1 MENIGVFRDSF
12 NPIHIGHINFLK
24 IVKKEYNLDRII
36 LVLTNNL
43 KNNITLASIK
53 DRINMCEL
61 ATKGINFLKIYKYNL
76 RQNCLVYTVDILK
89 EIKKKYNNCELNLIL
104 PQTILPY
111 FDRLY
116 KLDEISKIA
125 KIRSIASKIYYEFF
139 HKKYNNINKDIDIII
154 KKEKLIN
161 INPTKLRCMLAQR
174 EDCSEFLDFNVYEYI
189 KNRNLYKG
197 KNFLFWECYT
207 VCKKH
212 TSRKRFIHCN
222 FVAKAAK
229 ELARVYG
236 ESEVDAKIAGILHDI
251 MKEKTE
257 KYMLNLLK
265 KYNITLS
272 PMQMLNPKVWHGLAG
287 ATYIKNIMG
296 IKYEHILNAIKY
308 HTIPRKDMTTFEK
321 IIFIADSI
329 SQDRKYKD
337 VKYQRKIAKENLDD
351 AVLYRLKS
359 AMLSLIKKQST
370 VVTQS
375 LEFYNKIILQK
386 NEEYKKNENW
396 RYFKNNNRY
405 FK

>member
-12 NPIHIGHINFLK
+12 NPIHIGHINFLNM
-24 IVKKEYNLDRII
+24 VKKEYNLDRII
-36 LVLTNNL
+36 LVPTNNL
-43 KNNITLASIK
+43 RNNITLASIK
-53 DRINMCEL
+53 DRINMCAL
-61 ATKGINFLKIYKYNL
+61 ATKNMNFLRIYKENL
-76 RQNCLVYTVDILK
+76 KQNRLVYTVDILK
-89 EIKKKYNNCELNLIL
+89 EIKKKYNNCELHLIL
-104 PQTILPY
+104 PQTVLPY
-111 FDRLY
+111 FDKLY
-116 KLDEISKIA
+116 KIDEILRIA

-139 HKKYNNINKDIDIII
+139 HKKYTNINKDVIIRR
-154 KKEKLIN
+154 EELTN
-161 INPTKLRCMLAQR
+161 INPTKLKCMLAQR
-174 EDCSEFLDFNVYEYI
+174 EDCSNFLDAKVYEYI

-207 VCKKH
+207 VCKRH

-229 ELARVYG
+229 ELAKVYG
-236 ESEVDAKIAGILHDI
+236 EDEIDAKIAGILHDI

-257 KYMLNLLK
+257 NYMLNLFK

-287 ATYIKNIMG
+287 ATYIENVMG
-296 IKYEHILNAIKY
+296 IKYANILNAIKY
-308 HTIPRKDMTTFEK
+308 HTIPREDMTTFEK

-337 VKYQRKIAKENLDD
+337 IKYQRKIAKENLDD

-370 VVTQS
+370 VFTQT
-375 LEFYNKIILQK
+375 LECYNKIILRK
-386 NEEYKKNENW
+386 NEEYKKNEN
-396 RYFKNNNRY
+396 
-405 FK
+405 